1 MENLSR
7 KDLRKQSKKSK
18 VQSSSPTPK
27 KSGGKGKIIALL
39 ITLILIVAGAG
50 TLYWFLQK
58 EENQKA
64 YNEKTTQLETQVKK
78 DLEATGIP
86 VTEKKSGGENQQ
98 VFTFLPTASSENIQ
112 ALETDLTDLVK
123 KSQKSL
129 GDSWGNVVATLDMHH
144 ITDQLT
150 EIKPTATTYKWNTKT
165 KGFEKKELASDK
177 VAYINQT
184 TQKALTASDLF
195 PEKADLLGMFSVL
208 QQKILDSSKDGS
220 AIIDAVL
227 NMERPTLENLKFH
240 YTADNLVVELADG
253 NPFGLTE
260 VSLPFTDLSKYINPS
275 FVDPTKIVDT
285 TAKLDPNKKYVS
297 LTFDDGPSGETTPQ
311 LLKTLKEKDVKA
323 TFFNLGQ
330 NAKDNP
336 EVLKQIIADG
346 HELANHSYDHP
357 VLTSLSLDDV
367 KKQIRETSKILY
379 LATGQLPHYV
389 RPPYGAVNA
398 ETADAIGLPIIQWN
412 VDSSDWDLKN
422 AQLIQQRVIDNTY
435 NGSVILL
442 HDIHQF
448 SVDAVPGIID
458 GLRAKGF
465 EFITLE
471 EMFGG
476 TKPLYQYFGYYN
488 GKVDYRLVE

>member
-7 KDLRKQSKKSK
+7 KDLRKKPKKNNSENYA
-18 VQSSSPTPK
+18 PTPK
-27 KSGGKGKIIALL
+27 KPGGKGKMIALS
-39 ITLILIVAGAG
+39 ITLLLILTGVG

-64 YNEKTTQLETQVKK
+64 YSEKTVQLESQVKK

-86 VTEKKSGGENQQ
+86 VTEKKVGSEHQYT
-98 VFTFLPTASSENIQ
+98 FTFLPTNSSENLQ
-112 ALETDLTDLVK
+112 NLEADLTTLVK
-123 KSQKSL
+123 KSQKAL
-129 GDSWGNVVATLDMHH
+129 GNSWGNVVATLDMHH

-165 KGFEKKELASDK
+165 KSFDKKELTSDN
-177 VAYINQT
+177 VAYINQA
-184 TQKALTASDLF
+184 TQKPLTASDLF

-208 QQKILDSSKDGS
+208 QQKILDSSKDGA
-220 AIIDAVL
+220 AIIDDVL

-240 YTADNLVVELADG
+240 YTTDDLIVELPEG
-253 NPFGLTE
+253 NPFGLKE
-260 VSLPFTDLSKYINPS
+260 VALPFKELSKYINPS

-285 TAKLDPNKKYVS
+285 APKLDPNKKYVS

-311 LLKTLKEKDVKA
+311 LLKTLKEKNVKA

-330 NAKDNP
+330 NAKEHP
-336 EVLKQIIADG
+336 EILKQIIADG

-357 VLTSLSLDDV
+357 VLTSLSLDAV

-379 LATGQLPHYV
+379 LATGKLPHYV

-398 ETADAIGLPIIQWN
+398 QTADAIGLPIIQWN
-412 VDSSDWDLKN
+412 VDSADWELKN
-422 AQLIQQRVIDNTY
+422 AQRIQQRVLDNTY

-488 GKVDYRLVE
+488 GKVDYRLVK